1 VILLSSELLAQRYSR
16 SPFTAQRRAVVQGMD
31 PRHAQVLQLQRD
43 AGNKAV
49 AQMVAAKKQPGTRVG
64 VQRAIS
70 SKAAD
75 LGKHQ
80 FLLRGTYGKII
91 RVLADYE
98 GARSA
103 PQRMQYVMTLLG
115 LADTWLKDHPRPSS
129 SREKQQREKIQ
140 LLEAECLREMS
151 VHAAQQKYM
160 EGFENTGP
168 AAQGPRQLPGMAP
181 NGRGYLQAP
190 FDPNQQFGQFGTL
203 SMGAK
208 VGAAGPAK
216 SLGAGKAF
224 KDSATAGAGKDAL
237 KFASKYKLT
246 AAEIAAIRTYSF
258 PDYAYIVPAAANSPG
273 YVKQGLEKS
282 LDPSLK
288 RLAGSAVDLNNAM
301 KEGALHT
308 GMLMQ
313 ALAKI
318 EPYARK
324 GYRGERL
331 TVAEFYRRYV
341 VGAEISGADTESGKP
356 ARGMEFNRFGSASK
370 RRSVAE
376 AYAQGA
382 GSGDQ
387 KINDDQTVSVILELE
402 LTNAREIE
410 KLSGSPKGEYE
421 VLILPGAKFVITGM
435 PKVPEDDR
443 VPGKPAATHW
453 AIVRMK
459 QIA

>member
-1 VILLSSELLAQRYSR
+1 MLSSDVLAQRYSR
-16 SPFTAQRRAVVQGMD
+16 SPFTAQRRATAQGMD

-43 AGNKAV
+43 AGNRAV
-49 AQMVAAKKQPGTRVG
+49 TQMVAARQQGARVG
-64 VQRAIS
+64 VQRAMS
-70 SKAAD
+70 SKAAE

-80 FLLRGTYGKII
+80 FVLRGTYGKII

-98 GARSA
+98 GARSGQ
-103 PQRMQYVMTLLG
+103 QRMSYVMTLVG
-115 LADTWLKDHPRPSS
+115 LSDTWLKDHPTPSS
-129 SREKQQREKIQ
+129 SREKQQRQKIE

-151 VHAAQQKYM
+151 VHAAEQKYL
-160 EGFENTGP
+160 EGFDTNGP
-168 AAQGPRQLPGMAP
+168 VAQGPRQLPGVAP
-181 NGRGYLQAP
+181 SGRGYLQAP
-190 FDPNQQFGQFGTL
+190 FDPNQQFGQYGL
-203 SMGAK
+203 STGAK
-208 VGAAGPAK
+208 VGASAPAK
-216 SLGAGKAF
+216 SLGAGKEF
-224 KDSATAGAGKDAL
+224 KGSATAGAGKDAL
-237 KFASKYKLT
+237 KFAAKYKLT

-258 PDYAYIVPAAANSPG
+258 PDYAYIVPAAANSPK
-273 YVKQGLEKS
+273 YVKQGLENS

-288 RLAGSAVDLNNAM
+288 HLAGSSRDLNNAM

-331 TVAEFYRRYV
+331 TIAEFHRRYV

-356 ARGMEFNRFGSASK
+356 ARGMEYNRFGSASK

-376 AYAQGA
+376 GYSQGA

-387 KINDDQTVSVILELE
+387 KISDDQTVSVILELE

-421 VLILPGAKFVITGM
+421 VLILPGAKFVISGLV
-435 PKVPEDDR
+435 KAPESER